1 MCAVA
6 SHQIMD
12 LDPSTT
18 LRSARDDKQKVYIL
32 ATSMYNI
39 LGQRKYFYIFSGT
52 LMLLS
57 IIALSVWGLKYG
69 LDFTGGTLMELQNVK
84 AQSSDLKNIL
94 SEAGVSDAV
103 VSPTQNGYLVR
114 YANSSDEKNQA
125 VLAKLKEKYPDIQN
139 TRLDYIGPSISSE
152 LKSKAIWALIVA
164 VIGITLYI
172 TYAFRKVSRPVESW
186 KYGVGA
192 VVALVHDVLITVGIF
207 AVFGHFL
214 NIEIDSAFIAALLTI
229 LGFSVHDTIVVYDR
243 TRENLLKSGSGEKFD
258 ETVNRS
264 LNETMARSINT
275 SLTVLV
281 TLLAI
286 FIFGGQSIKTF
297 TLALLIGIT
306 FGTYSS
312 IFVASALI
320 VDWWKW
326 EKK

>member
-1 MCAVA
+1 M
-6 SHQIMD
+6 Q
-12 LDPSTT
+12 
-18 LRSARDDKQKVYIL
+18 
-32 ATSMYNI
+32 MYNI

-57 IIALSVWGLKYG
+57 IVALSVWGLKYG
-69 LDFTGGTLMELQNVK
+69 LDFTGGTLMEIRNEK
-84 AQSSDLKNIL
+84 IEIKNDDLKSTLKEIGT
-94 SEAGVSDAV
+94 EDAV
-103 VSPTQNGYLVR
+103 ITPTQNKAYLIR
-114 YANSSDEKNQA
+114 YANSDDEKNME
-125 VLAKLKEKYPDIQN
+125 VLKKLREKYPDTQN

-152 LKSKAIWALIVA
+152 LKSKAIWALLVA
-164 VIGITLYI
+164 VIGIALYI
-172 TYAFRKVSRPVESW
+172 AYAFRKVSRPVESW
-186 KYGVGA
+186 KYGIGA
-192 VVALVHDVLITVGIF
+192 IIALVHDVMITVGIF
-207 AVFGHFL
+207 AILGHFWG
-214 NIEIDSAFIAALLTI
+214 IEVDSSFIAALLTI

-243 TRENLLKSGSGEKFD
+243 TRENLLRSGSGEKFD

-275 SLTVLV
+275 SLTVII

-286 FIFGGQSIKTF
+286 FLLGGASIKNF

-326 EKK
+326 EKT

>member
-1 MCAVA
+1 M
-6 SHQIMD
+6 Q
-12 LDPSTT
+12 
-18 LRSARDDKQKVYIL
+18 
-32 ATSMYNI
+32 MYNI
-39 LGQRKYFYIFSGT
+39 LGKRKYFYIFSGT

-57 IIALSVWGLKYG
+57 VIALSVWKLNYG
-69 LDFTGGTLMELQNVK
+69 LDFTGGTLMEIQNIQS
-84 AQSSDLKNIL
+84 QSSDIKSVLND
-94 SEAGVSDAV
+94 AGINDAV
-103 VSPTQNGYLVR
+103 ISPTQNNAFLIR
-114 YANSSDEKNQA
+114 YANSSDEKNQE
-125 VLAKLKEKYPDIQN
+125 VLAKLKKNFPDAKN
-139 TRLDYIGPSISSE
+139 TRLDLIGPSISSD
-152 LKSKAIWALIVA
+152 LKSKAFWALLFA
-164 VIGITLYI
+164 VIGIAAYVA
-172 TYAFRKVSRPVESW
+172 YAFRKVSRPVESW

-207 AVFGHFL
+207 AVLGHFL
-214 NIEIDSAFIAALLTI
+214 KIEVDSAFIAALLTI

-243 TRENLLKSGSGEKFD
+243 TRENLLRSGSGEKFD

>member
-1 MCAVA
+1 
-6 SHQIMD
+6 
-12 LDPSTT
+12 
-18 LRSARDDKQKVYIL
+18 
-32 ATSMYNI
+32 MYDI
-39 LGQRKYFYIFSGT
+39 LGKRKYFYIFSGT

-69 LDFTGGTLMELQNVK
+69 LDFTGGTLMEVQNIQG
-84 AQSSDLKNIL
+84 QSADIKSVLTD
-94 SEAGVSDAV
+94 AGISDAV
-103 VSPTQNGYLVR
+103 LTPTQNNSFLIR
-114 YANSSDEKNQA
+114 YANSSDEKNQE
-125 VLAKLKEKYPDIQN
+125 VLAKLKEKFPNVQN

-152 LKSKAIWALIVA
+152 LKSKAIWALLVA
-164 VIGITLYI
+164 IIGIAGYVA
-172 TYAFRKVSRPVESW
+172 YAFRKVSRPVESW

-207 AVFGHFL
+207 AILGHLF
-214 NIEIDSAFIAALLTI
+214 NIEIDSTFIAALLTI

-243 TRENLLKSGSGEKFD
+243 TRENLLKSGTGEKFD

-275 SLTVLV
+275 SLTVLI
-281 TLLAI
+281 TLMAI

-312 IFVASALI
+312 IFVASDRKS
-320 VDWWKW
+320 VV
-326 EKK
+326 

>member
-1 MCAVA
+1 M
-6 SHQIMD
+6 Q
-12 LDPSTT
+12 
-18 LRSARDDKQKVYIL
+18 
-32 ATSMYNI
+32 MYNI
-39 LGQRKYFYIFSGT
+39 LGKRKYFYTISGT

-57 IIALSVWGLKYG
+57 VIALSVWGLKYG
-69 LDFTGGTLMELQNVK
+69 LDFTGGTLMEVQNVK
-84 AQSSDLKNIL
+84 AQSGDIKDIL
-94 SEAGVSDAV
+94 ISAGVNDAV
-103 VSPTQNGYLVR
+103 ISPTQNNAFLVR
-114 YANSSDEKNQA
+114 YASSSDEKNQE
-125 VLAKLKEKYPDIQN
+125 VLKKLREKYPDLKN

-152 LKSKAIWALIVA
+152 LKSKAIWALLVA
-164 VIGITLYI
+164 VIGIALYI
-172 TYAFRKVSRPVESW
+172 AYAFRKVSRPVESW
-186 KYGVGA
+186 QYGVGA

-207 AVFGHFL
+207 AILGHFWG
-214 NIEIDSAFIAALLTI
+214 IEIDSSFIAALLTI

-243 TRENLLKSGSGEKFD
+243 TRENLLRSGSGEKFD

-275 SLTVLV
+275 SLTVIV

-297 TLALLIGIT
+297 TLALLIGIV

-326 EKK
+326 EKT

>member
-1 MCAVA
+1 
-6 SHQIMD
+6 
-12 LDPSTT
+12 
-18 LRSARDDKQKVYIL
+18 
-32 ATSMYNI
+32 MYNI
-39 LGQRKYFYIFSGT
+39 LGKRKYFYIFSGT

-69 LDFTGGTLMELQNVK
+69 LDFTGGTLMEVSAQGGPASGWKSDEIKNVLI
-84 AQSSDLKNIL
+84 S
-94 SEAGVSDAV
+94 AGINDAV
-103 VSPTQNGYLVR
+103 ISPTQNNAYLIR
-114 YANSSDEKNQA
+114 YANSSDEKNME
-125 VLAKLKEKYPDIQN
+125 VLAKLREKFPDIQN

-152 LKSKAIWALIVA
+152 LKSKAIWALLVA
-164 VIGITLYI
+164 VIGIAAYVA
-172 TYAFRKVSRPVESW
+172 YAFRKVSRPVESW

-207 AVFGHFL
+207 AILGHFL
-214 NIEIDSAFIAALLTI
+214 NIEIDSTFIAALLTI

-243 TRENLLKSGSGEKFD
+243 TRENLLRSGSGEKFD

-275 SLTVLV
+275 SLTVII

-286 FIFGGQSIKTF
+286 FLLGGASIKNF
-297 TLALLIGIT
+297 ALALLIGIT

-326 EKK
+326 PRH

>member
-1 MCAVA
+1 
-6 SHQIMD
+6 
-12 LDPSTT
+12 
-18 LRSARDDKQKVYIL
+18 
-32 ATSMYNI
+32 MYDI
-39 LGQRKYFYIFSGT
+39 LGKRKYFYTISGT

-57 IIALSVWGLKYG
+57 IIALSTWGLKYG
-69 LDFTGGTLMELQNVK
+69 LDFTGGTLMEVQNVK
-84 AQSSDLKNIL
+84 DQSTDIKSVLSD
-94 SEAGVSDAV
+94 AGINDAV
-103 VSPTQNGYLVR
+103 VSPTENNGYLIR
-114 YANSSDEKNQA
+114 YANSDDEKNME

-152 LKSKAIWALIVA
+152 LKSKAIWALLVA
-164 VIGITLYI
+164 VIGIALYI
-172 TYAFRKVSRPVESW
+172 AYAFRKVSRPVESW
-186 KYGVGA
+186 KYGIGA
-192 VVALVHDVLITVGIF
+192 IVALVHDVLITVGIF
-207 AVFGHFL
+207 AVLGHFFG
-214 NIEIDSAFIAALLTI
+214 IEIDSSFIAALLTI

-243 TRENLLKSGSGEKFD
+243 TRENLLRSGSGEQFD

-275 SLTVLV
+275 SLTVIV

-297 TLALLIGIT
+297 TLALLIGIV

-326 EKK
+326 ERK